1 MISASSPAAV
11 VVCPECGFENE
22 PDTAMCEACETNV
35 LRPERGAAGSRF
47 VEQLASDA
55 AAVLASLPPQ
65 FVAAGA
71 AVADAVASMRESGAG
86 YVLVADA
93 GHILGI
99 FTERDL
105 LRRVIAAGRTPA
117 GTPIESVMTP
127 DPVVLRR
134 DDSLATAVNKMVM
147 GNFRH
152 VPLVDAG
159 GRVRGVTSSHDL
171 LRHLHTL
178 MHETGDGS
186 GGG

>member
-1 MISASSPAAV
+1 MPAPVAA
-11 VVCPECGFENE
+11 VVCPECGFENA
-22 PDTAMCEACETNV
+22 PDTAVCEACETNV
-35 LRPERGAAGSRF
+35 FRPERGNGGSQF
-47 VEQLASDA
+47 IEQLVSDP

-65 FVAAGA
+65 FLAAGST
-71 AVADAVASMRESGAG
+71 VTEAVASMSASGAG

-93 GHILGI
+93 GRILGI

-117 GTPIESVMTP
+117 DTAIESVMTP

-147 GNFRH
+147 GYFRH
-152 VPLVDAG
+152 IPLVDAA

-171 LRHLHTL
+171 LSHLHTL
-178 MHETGDGS
+178 MHETDGD
-186 GGG
+186 